1 MAVVAALVVVEQI
14 TATQIILEAQEL
26 QTKVLQVV
34 TVVLEVILAQ
44 VVAVQVAV
52 VVRVV

>member
-26 QTKVLQVV
+26 QTKVTQVV